1 MSGRHRKQTT
11 STAGKT
17 IAKVALTGAVL
28 GGGAALLGTG
38 SAHAATDAEWDQ
50 VAQCESTGNWAIDT
64 GNGYHGGLQFS
75 PSTWSGYGGGEF
87 APQANMATREQQIV
101 VAERVLAGQGRGAW
115 PVCGTVLSGPT
126 PRSAPQAATP
136 APQAPRVTLPDA
148 PQAIQKVAD
157 HLAKNTGDVQ
167 NRIDEAL
174 ESLNVHP
181 QITKMWAAAKKS
193 GFELSPDQIALFNQY
208 ENPLPK

>member
-1 MSGRHRKQTT
+1 LDARN
-11 STAGKT
+11 A
-17 IAKVALTGAVL
+17 
-28 GGGAALLGTG
+28 
-38 SAHAATDAEWDQ
+38 SARVGD
-50 VAQCESTGNWAIDT
+50 
-64 GNGYHGGLQFS
+64 
-75 PSTWSGYGGGEF
+75 
-87 APQANMATREQQIV
+87 
-101 VAERVLAGQGRGAW
+101 AERVRRWVEQR
-115 PVCGTVLSGPT
+115 PSTH
-126 PRSAPQAATP
+126 APQAATP

-208 ENPLPK
+208 ENQLPK